1 MCDKTGTLTDNVMK
15 VKAFCVAGITYDF
28 DPSMNKRREEV

>member
-1 MCDKTGTLTDNVMK
+1 MCDKTGTLTDNVMN

-28 DPSMNKRREEV
+28 DKLMKKRREEV